1 MTHLVDTSVWHRY
14 ARSPA
19 VQSTVD
25 DLVSSGHLLTTCPVV
40 VAEYCFSARK
50 PAELEELQADMG
62 LLYLLD
68 SDNLTPRVKSIQS
81 ALWSMGLAR
90 AAGSSDTL
98 TAAYGLEYN
107 QTIVTCDV
115 DFVHIAE
122 AIEKTGTQPPLR
134 VLHLTDS
141 EQSPA
146 TPEAHHPDT

>member
-50 PAELEELQADMG
+50 PAELQELQDDMA
-62 LLYLLD
+62 LLYLLE
-68 SDNLTPRVKSIQS
+68 SDNLTPHITRIQS
-81 ALWSMGLAR
+81 ALWSTGRTR

-98 TAAYGLEYN
+98 TAAYALEHN
-107 QTIVTCDV
+107 QIIVTCDV
-115 DFVHIAE
+115 DFAHISQALEE
-122 AIEKTGTQPPLR
+122 AGEKHPLR
-134 VLHLTDS
+134 VLHVT
-141 EQSPA
+141 EQV
-146 TPEAHHPDT
+146 